1 MSDPTVFDPRHII
14 TSVDQLRLLIE
25 PPRQAQLTKVMS
37 ALDAHG
43 RRWIEHSPFVVISSV
58 DAIGRMDLSPKGDAP
73 GFVRI
78 LDDRTLAVPDRPGNR
93 RLDTM
98 LNILERPDVGLMF
111 VVPGRG
117 EVLRIAGTSQIVTD
131 PELLG
136 TMEAGGRAPALALV
150 VTIDEAMFHC
160 GKSVIRSKLWS
171 PEHWPNIDG
180 LASYAECL
188 IDQTTSDETLEQMES
203 RFATWHDGNELY

>member
-1 MSDPTVFDPRHII
+1 MFDPRHII
-14 TSVDQLRLLIE
+14 TSVEQLRLLVE
-25 PPRQAQLTKVMS
+25 PPRKAQLTKVMS
-37 ALDAHG
+37 ALDGHG

-58 DAIGRMDLSPKGDAP
+58 DSAGRMDLSPKGDAP

-98 LNILERPDVGLMF
+98 LNILERPQVGLMF

-117 EVLRIAGTSQIVTD
+117 EVFRIAGTSQIVTD
-131 PELLG
+131 PELLD
-136 TMEAGGRAPALALV
+136 TMQAGGRAPALALV

-160 GKSVIRSKLWS
+160 GKSVIRSKLWA
-171 PEHWPNIDG
+171 PEHWPKIDD

-203 RFATWHDGNELY
+203 RFATWHEGNELY